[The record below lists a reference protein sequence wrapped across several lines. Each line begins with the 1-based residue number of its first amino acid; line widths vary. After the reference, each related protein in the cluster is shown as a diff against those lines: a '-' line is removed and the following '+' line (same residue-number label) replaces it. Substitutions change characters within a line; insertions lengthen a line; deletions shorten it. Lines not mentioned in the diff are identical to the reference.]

1 MNIHEN
7 NTFIHMPSVS
17 KSHELASIY
26 FLNIIFFYNCRL
38 AHDISPDYY
47 ASDDEDETD
56 TVLQREKFLLGC
68 LNQATTNINN
78 NNSISSL
85 SQTVCDKTENITETF
100 AKLQWKEEQL
110 EKINNE
116 INKNHLT
123 KEDHN
128 NHINLINNNYI
139 QVWYYDRQTGMQTD
153 RLTDRQIN
161 NEINKNHLTKEDHN
175 NHINLINN
183 NYIQV
188 WYYDRQTDRQINR
201 QINNEIIVN
210 KNHLT
215 KEDYNNHINF
225 INNYYIQVWY
235 YDRQTGR
242 QTD

>member
-1 MNIHEN
+1 
-7 NTFIHMPSVS
+7 MPLVS
-17 KSHELASIY
+17 KSHELAY
-26 FLNIIFFYNCRL
+26 FYFFNIIFFYNCRL

-47 ASDDEDETD
+47 AGDDEDETD

-78 NNSISSL
+78 NISISSL

-139 QVWYYDRQTGMQTD
+139 QVWY
-153 RLTDRQIN
+153 N
-161 NEINKNHLTKEDHN
+161 
-175 NHINLINN
+175 
-183 NYIQV
+183 
-188 WYYDRQTDRQINR
+188 DRQTDRQTDRSIKKSLSTR
-201 QINNEIIVN
+201 IVSLQKIITIT
-210 KNHLT
+210 LT
-215 KEDYNNHINF
+215 
-225 INNYYIQVWY
+225 
-235 YDRQTGR
+235 
-242 QTD
+242 